1 MSNFKITYSTLS
13 APPEEMHRGYEAAV
27 ESVRAEL
34 GKTHPIWIGD
44 RAVRDRPTFENHSPI
59 DRNVLIGNHQEAT
72 ADDTEAAIAIALE
85 AFHKWSRRSWRERV
99 AVLRRAAEL
108 ISERRNELAALMT
121 LEVGKTRSEALA

>member
-1 MSNFKITYSTLS
+1 MSTFKITYSTPS

-44 RAVRDRPTFENHSPI
+44 RAVRDRPTFENRSPI

-72 ADDTEAAIAIALE
+72 TADTEAAIAIAFRL
-85 AFHKWSRRSWRERV
+85 FGNG
-99 AVLRRAAEL
+99 AARPGG
-108 ISERRNELAALMT
+108 SEWQFCGSPPSSSANGAT
-121 LEVGKTRSEALA
+121 GSPP